1 MVALVGLDKVTR
13 RYKLDEIVSCVRSNV
28 GLEMKGNL
36 GDAIRVPWGRLYGL
50 NMI

>member
-1 MVALVGLDKVTR
+1 MGLDKITR
-13 RYKLDEIVSCVRSNV
+13 RCRLDEIVSCVRSNV

-36 GDAIRVPWGRLYGL
+36 GDAIRVLWGRVYDL